1 MPGGGGEK
9 ILIRTKLPQGTLL
22 SVNEMELKK
31 VEKYARAFPAQEL
44 ESIQSRVGVEVA
56 SGLDPAPSEGTH
68 RGTIIMNL
76 TPVGNR
82 DREASEILKEL
93 RANIQTGEKRRNLF
107 RYEI

>member
-1 MPGGGGEK
+1 
-9 ILIRTKLPQGTLL
+9 
-22 SVNEMELKK
+22 MELKK

-44 ESIQSRVGVEVA
+44 ESIQSRVEVA